1 VQRQQAAKSAPPL
14 ASSSSQAKAGNVPR
28 IPKPFPP
35 RKSKSETNETG
46 SSYHPPRVRVQ
57 VQFFTITAL
66 QPDRPCGA
74 VRLTTQRHPRTRAS
88 EASRAAPPPHG

>member
-14 ASSSSQAKAGNVPR
+14 ASSSSSQAKVGNVPR

-46 SSYHPPRVRVQ
+46 SSHHPPRVR

-66 QPDRPCGA
+66 QPDRP
-74 VRLTTQRHPRTRAS
+74 V
-88 EASRAAPPPHG
+88 